1 MDGPE
6 FYKGYVEPSTL
17 PSSVDPFH
25 PSILGI
31 IEKSAIDGQKV
42 YHADLER
49 AMRAY
54 IQEHQSEFVP
64 IGIDPAAIELAESA
78 TIPSDV
84 DKSGLGSAIGTG
96 EHLSEEA
103 ERRKREHERNRRGL
117 QWAWDT
123 FDGAYQVARRS
134 TKGALELIKDAWD
147 QSSTTTVL
155 WFVIV
160 ILVLSN
166 LWTLTRM
173 GSREEYGRRKEIKQA
188 EERDRWVQGVVSAL
202 REELVAKPVQQQ
214 QPLIVSVPYGTGG
227 TGTGAG
233 AGAATSVGAGD
244 AASLPHVGSPLWHS
258 EIAHM
263 RSTLDGIEDK
273 IRHLRESLDEVTKIN
288 TLD

>member
-1 MDGPE
+1 
-6 FYKGYVEPSTL
+6 
-17 PSSVDPFH
+17 
-25 PSILGI
+25 
-31 IEKSAIDGQKV
+31 
-42 YHADLER
+42 
-49 AMRAY
+49 MRAY

-64 IGIDPAAIELAESA
+64 IGIDPAAIELAGSA
-78 TIPSDV
+78 AAVAGDV
-84 DKSGLGSAIGTG
+84 DGLGSAALAG

-134 TKGALELIKDAWD
+134 TRGALELIKDAWD
-147 QSSTTTVL
+147 QSSTTTIL

-173 GSREEYGRRKEIKQA
+173 GSGEEYGRRKEIRQA

-214 QPLIVSVPYGTGG
+214 QQPLMMGVPHSS
-227 TGTGAG
+227 
-233 AGAATSVGAGD
+233 GAAPTGVVAGVGA
-244 AASLPHVGSPLWHS
+244 AAGGSLPPIGSPSWRS
-258 EIAHM
+258 EVANI
-263 RSTLDGIEDK
+263 RSTLDDLEDK
-273 IRHLRESLDEVTKIN
+273 IRHLRHSLDEVASIH

>member
-1 MDGPE
+1 
-6 FYKGYVEPSTL
+6 
-17 PSSVDPFH
+17 
-25 PSILGI
+25 
-31 IEKSAIDGQKV
+31 
-42 YHADLER
+42 
-49 AMRAY
+49 MRAY

-64 IGIDPAAIELAESA
+64 IGIDPAAIELADA
-78 TIPSDV
+78 VAGDV
-84 DKSGLGSAIGTG
+84 DGLGSALLAG
-96 EHLSEEA
+96 EHLSEQA

-147 QSSTTTVL
+147 QSSTTTIL
-155 WFVIV
+155 WFVIA

-173 GSREEYGRRKEIKQA
+173 GSGEEYGRRKEVRQA

-214 QPLIVSVPYGTGG
+214 QQPFSSGAAPAGFA
-227 TGTGAG
+227 AG
-233 AGAATSVGAGD
+233 AGVAAGG
-244 AASLPHVGSPLWHS
+244 SLPPIGSLSWRN

-263 RSTLDGIEDK
+263 KSTLDDLEDRIK
-273 IRHLRESLDEVTKIN
+273 HLRQSLDEVASIH